1 MKRLLIT
8 CMLFTP
14 LAVMAAGDEPHLLP
28 MEPDIHNQA
37 SLQRGLQTYMNYCM
51 TCHSLKYQRFE
62 RTADDLGIPHDL
74 FMANLVF
81 DKNLPIGS
89 LMENSVSTERAKNWF
104 GAAPPDLT
112 LVSRLRG
119 GPDWVYTYLKSFYVD
134 TSRPLGVNNMVF
146 PNVGMP
152 HVLMDLQGTQV
163 RSECLDLPKIAE
175 NGGEMRDP
183 LTSTPITEK
192 VCGDEIAARGY
203 DPLTIIPGSGQLSAD
218 EYDQL
223 AYDLANFLHYVGDP
237 SRSERE
243 NLGVY
248 VLFFL
253 AFFFVFAY
261 LLNREYWK
269 DVH

>member
-1 MKRLLIT
+1 
-8 CMLFTP
+8 
-14 LAVMAAGDEPHLLP
+14 MA
-28 MEPDIHNQA
+28 
-37 SLQRGLQTYMNYCM
+37 
-51 TCHSLKYQRFE
+51 CHSLKYQRFE

-74 FMANLVF
+74 FLANLVF
-81 DKNLPIGS
+81 DKNLRIGA
-89 LMENSVSTERAKNWF
+89 LMENSVSTERARNWF

-112 LVSRLRG
+112 LASRLRG
-119 GPDWVYTYLKSFYVD
+119 GPDWIYTYLKTFYVD
-134 TSRPLGVNNMVF
+134 DSRPMGVNNMVF
-146 PNVGMP
+146 PNAGMP
-152 HVLMDLQGTQV
+152 HILMDLQGRQI
-163 RSECLDLPKIAE
+163 RSECLDLPKISA

-183 LTSTPITEK
+183 LTSKPITEK
-192 VCGDEIAARGY
+192 VCGDEIVARGY
-203 DPLTIIPGSGQLSAD
+203 DPLSLVPGSGQLSVK

-237 SRSERE
+237 SRLERE